1 MRKTAQ
7 TTPEPQLDREPDFM
21 FEIVEHLEENPRPTA
36 MTSKG
41 YGDKAPAAKFQQALK
56 VRNPKSGKIGIVQCV
71 GTAKQFQ
78 YASSAF
84 VEGYLS
90 TDKQT
95 IYVQPHLDRAGVS
108 ASDLI

>member
-1 MRKTAQ
+1 MRKTTNNTA
-7 TTPEPQLDREPDFM
+7 TATLDREPDVVL
-21 FEIVEHLEENPRPTA
+21 EIIEHLEERPRPTA

-41 YGDKAPAAKFQQALK
+41 FGDKAPAAKFQQGLK
-56 VRNPKSGKIGIVQCV
+56 VRNPDTGKVAIVQCV
-71 GTAKQFQ
+71 GTAAQFQ

-95 IYVQPHLDRAGVS
+95 LYVQPHLDRAGAD
-108 ASDLI
+108 ASDLM